1 MRDSTFNI
9 VDLLFKSH
17 LTWSLCLPAML
28 SGLRS
33 RLSALSSVLS
43 NWQGSVLSR
52 PAVTIPFIPGPI
64 PSIARASTAAATSA
78 PDDQVGHSEVAHSR
92 DIIRNVNNQLKDAG
106 RLFAVVHLAGKQF
119 KVTPGDIL
127 IIEGYWPP
135 QNGDKIR
142 LDKVLLAGGKDFSL
156 IGTPLVQPGLVDV
169 QATVIEKTLS
179 HTRTHFKSKR
189 RKQFMRINFYRS
201 ENTMVRINSI
211 GLTRPVDQ

>member
-1 MRDSTFNI
+1 MQTQVQTKNTDVATI
-9 VDLLFKSH
+9 KSK
-17 LTWSLCLPAML
+17 
-28 SGLRS
+28 
-33 RLSALSSVLS
+33 
-43 NWQGSVLSR
+43 
-52 PAVTIPFIPGPI
+52 
-64 PSIARASTAAATSA
+64 
-78 PDDQVGHSEVAHSR
+78 E
-92 DIIRNVNNQLKDAG
+92 IIQNVNNHLAQANEAG

-156 IGTPLVQPGLVDV
+156 VGTPLVQPGLVDV
-169 QATVIEKTLS
+169 QATIIEKTLS

-189 RKQFMRINFYRS
+189 RKQFMRMNFYRS

-211 GLTRPVDQ
+211 ELTRPVNSSS